1 MSKTI
6 INMYNTI
13 QYINNSTK
21 ITDEILFAW
30 FKNKQYNIS
39 FNLPYEYNT
48 SLTKYTF
55 NKRFSNNPLCVH
67 GDLDRRFDG
76 RKYKEYTN
84 KI

>member
-1 MSKTI
+1 
-6 INMYNTI
+6 MYNTI

-21 ITDEILFAW
+21 ITDEILLAW

-39 FNLPYEYNT
+39 LNLPYHYNT
-48 SLTKYTF
+48 SLTKHTF
-55 NKRFSNNPLCVH
+55 NKRFACNPFCVH